1 MGRTEYTY
9 SEYHGFRRADFTF
22 EGKSAVI
29 VFPDTADEQG
39 RWMLK
44 MEYFDA
50 FPNLELELVRRGW
63 HLCYLENDNR
73 WGTDSDSD
81 RKARFADYMAE
92 EHGLERKFACI
103 GMSCGGL
110 CSVYFAARHP
120 EYVSVLYLDAP
131 VMNFLSCPMGF
142 GVGNRYGGEDVWQEF
157 TSAHPVTLSELLTYR
172 NHPLDKIPEIMKAKL
187 PLALLYGDEDTI
199 VPYEENGILL
209 EEEYRKTD
217 LPFFSVCREGC
228 GHHPH
233 GLEEP
238 TPLADFIENNSKA

>member
-1 MGRTEYTY
+1 MSRIEYTY

-22 EGKSAVI
+22 EGKPAVI
-29 VFPDTADEQG
+29 VFPDKADEQG

-73 WGTDSDSD
+73 WGTDSDAD

-110 CSVYFAARHP
+110 
-120 EYVSVLYLDAP
+120 
-131 VMNFLSCPMGF
+131 
-142 GVGNRYGGEDVWQEF
+142 
-157 TSAHPVTLSELLTYR
+157 
-172 NHPLDKIPEIMKAKL
+172 
-187 PLALLYGDEDTI
+187 
-199 VPYEENGILL
+199 
-209 EEEYRKTD
+209 
-217 LPFFSVCREGC
+217 
-228 GHHPH
+228 
-233 GLEEP
+233 
-238 TPLADFIENNSKA
+238 